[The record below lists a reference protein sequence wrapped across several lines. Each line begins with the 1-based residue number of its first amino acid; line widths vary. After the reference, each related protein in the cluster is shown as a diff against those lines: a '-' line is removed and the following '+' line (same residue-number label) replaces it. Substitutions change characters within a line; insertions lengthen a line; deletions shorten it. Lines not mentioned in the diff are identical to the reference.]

1 MNRRQ
6 KMKRMKQKLEWYK
19 KQMVPV
25 REVRYDS
32 RQMRVET
39 LRAERYM
46 DADGCRYIP
55 SDVIFN
61 HIIDDMKP
69 ELRKFMHYETEGP
82 FQNSDYYRYAVELK
96 VVVPER

>member
-6 KMKRMKQKLEWYK
+6 KMKRLKQELEWYK
-19 KQMVPV
+19 SQMVPV

-39 LRAERYM
+39 LRSEI
-46 DADGCRYIP
+46 CI
-55 SDVIFN
+55 N
-61 HIIDDMKP
+61 IDDTQYITG
-69 ELRKFMHYETEGP
+69 ELIYKMLYKDLEKHLHNYIKHECYDQVRGGGFYKYI
-82 FQNSDYYRYAVELK
+82 SELK